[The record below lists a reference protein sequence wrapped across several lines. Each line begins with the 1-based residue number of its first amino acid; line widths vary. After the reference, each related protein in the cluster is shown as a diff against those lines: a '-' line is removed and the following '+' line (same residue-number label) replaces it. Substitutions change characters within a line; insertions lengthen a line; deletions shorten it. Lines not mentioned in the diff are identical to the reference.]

1 MAETAKIFLAI
12 DLGSPAAMFRDQPRF
27 KMFPGEAIDAWSACR
42 FPALRAGRRRPP
54 PEGLISVARPRRLRP
69 ETRAE
74 KGGGNRARTQ
84 ALKYSSRR
92 TMFRLR
98 NSAGPS

>member
-54 PEGLISVARPRRLRP
+54 PRD
-69 ETRAE
+69 
-74 KGGGNRARTQ
+74 
-84 ALKYSSRR
+84 
-92 TMFRLR
+92 
-98 NSAGPS
+98 